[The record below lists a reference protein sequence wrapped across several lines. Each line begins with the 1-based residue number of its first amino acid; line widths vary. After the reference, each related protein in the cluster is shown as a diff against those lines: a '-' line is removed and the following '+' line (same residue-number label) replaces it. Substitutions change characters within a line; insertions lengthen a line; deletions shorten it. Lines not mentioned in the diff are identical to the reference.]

1 MNKRR
6 KGATERREG
15 ENRKKGRREGM
26 RAEASICEYLF
37 RRTIDV
43 LRHLLDVLQ
52 YCRGSSARSAGVP
65 TWPSAS
71 A

>member
-1 MNKRR
+1 
-6 KGATERREG
+6 
-15 ENRKKGRREGM
+15 M